1 MVKSYSLKKEK
12 EEKLINQLNFLT
24 TRIIDIPANTKD
36 IILKDIRNI
45 LDKYK
50 NKYISLSKKE
60 MLLKLIKNE
69 LKNCNILFKS
79 FEKIPFIVDFQ
90 NNELSIIINEKIYEN
105 LDEEGK
111 ERFLLK
117 ILVSLLVVIL
127 PFLAIVNESFL
138 FYFDLDFFID
148 RKIFKELNYIV
159 DELKKDF

>member
-12 EEKLINQLNFLT
+12 EEELINQLNFLT

-69 LKNCNILFKS
+69 LNCNILFKS